1 MKSKGSLK
9 RTFPIPISIILQ
21 HVSQLIF
28 LLKKLCNSAGTFTF
42 YLSYSAVAQVVHQRT
57 NGLLHKS
64 YHSRQQELCRILAP
78 IFPFWY
84 RIQQHRHKTYDNRAA
99 TVSYHQVHKHGA
111 YLNPILK
118 KLVINS
124 PLKSGILNSKLLHA
138 KVSNNSLFILT
149 TCCLYFIHKPK
160 LLIENWSG
168 GPI

>member
-1 MKSKGSLK
+1 MCPNWYFYSKNYVIVLVHLPSI
-9 RTFPIPISIILQ
+9 FPTQ
-21 HVSQLIF
+21 Q
-28 LLKKLCNSAGTFTF
+28 
-42 YLSYSAVAQVVHQRT
+42 
-57 NGLLHKS
+57 LHKLFIKELTDCCIRATTAGNKS
-64 YHSRQQELCRILAP
+64 YAESSHLFFHFGTA
-78 IFPFWY
+78 Y
-84 RIQQHRHKTYDNRAA
+84 NNRHKTYDNRAA

-149 TCCLYFIHKPK
+149 TCCSYFIHKPK

-168 GPI
+168 GPIWTRRPKAYNNMPS